1 MSLTDVITVNTNYT
15 RSINLERDIDS
26 VSLVKSYIPTSRSI
40 YALQKAV
47 DTLRTEAKMPRAWTL
62 VGPYGSGKSSF
73 AVFLSHL
80 LANPNNHTAKA
91 ALKVLGKS
99 CPDLQNQFNEITE
112 TTLGHCVVLLTG
124 SPEPLGKRLIK
135 ALSDAVI
142 EYWKHRKGA
151 YPKVV
156 KDVILLAEEEDISTS
171 DIINTIK
178 NLQITIEKIEGNGLL
193 IIIDELGKFLEY
205 EARHPDTNDIYLLQ
219 ALAELAFT
227 GGKAALSIYVILHQ
241 SFEQYAKGLGNSLK
255 NEWAKVQ
262 GRFESIP
269 FLEATEQTLQIV
281 AKTIQ
286 HDSIIDLKPIK
297 SYTDSIAKVLADANA
312 LPGSLEE
319 KEASKLFA
327 RCYPLHPVSTLLLP
341 VLCQKVAQN
350 ERTLFNYLGS
360 EETFGLK
367 QSLTTLG
374 KVGDWI
380 YPWEIYE
387 YFIHNQSASL
397 VDHVTHRRWAE
408 VVTAVER
415 LGGNDSNETRLLKA
429 IGLLNIIGN
438 QGGLKASR
446 VVTSFCLPDKNL
458 VKEVILSLQ
467 SESIIQFR
475 KYNSEYRVW
484 QGSDFDIEEATNNGI
499 QKLGLFSVADYL
511 NTQYETR
518 PIIARRFSIKT
529 GTLRFFETAFVD
541 SECYTNLS
549 NKSEN
554 ARIIFFLSQD
564 QDDSRKFQSELID
577 YYGDRDILVEFP
589 QTELLRNAI
598 AEVLALREIQASNQ
612 ELHSDPI
619 AQREF
624 KDRYQMALQIEER
637 KYSEIIDHPEKSH
650 WYWKGKVFSVLN
662 KRDLQKK
669 LSEILDNIFYATPV
683 IKNELINRVKPSSQ
697 AAAGRNKLLQAMV
710 NYPHQE
716 DLGIDKFPAEKSM
729 YRAILRETGLH
740 VFSGKEWGFIAPAKK
755 SKLYPVWKAMETFL
769 ETTEKTPRSFAELTE
784 IISKPP
790 YGIKSGLLPIL
801 YLALYIVKKEEI
813 ALYEDR
819 RYLPSLSKE
828 ELERFVKKPDGFTV
842 QLFKIEGLNASLFQC
857 YTNALFAKNKAMS
870 VIQAI
875 RPLAQFINDLNEYAQ
890 KTTSIPKKAQALRS
904 AFNLSKSPES
914 LLFEGI
920 PKALGY
926 KKVDN
931 QNLEGYADALKLA
944 IRDLKYAYD
953 NLLKKQKELLE
964 NAFHLTKGRKLSELR
979 EQLRGRYQGLEQY
992 TVDIDGLKAFI
1003 MRLTTNAEGDEKW
1016 FANLLMFLGNKD
1028 SQKWRDSDQ
1037 SRAELRLSEY
1047 SKRILDLETLHL
1059 EQKRKVLHTDQDFD
1073 VILLKSIKK
1082 GDEERVHAIAID
1094 SQTHK
1099 AAKAI
1104 KEKIR
1109 TNLNL
1114 ESKELQLAVLAELV
1128 DEFLHDYQTASKKT
1142 IDVKKKPKLKRVN
1155 NG

>member
-1 MSLTDVITVNTNYT
+1 MNLADVITVNTNYT
-15 RSINLERDIDS
+15 RSINLERDVDS
-26 VSLVKSYIPTSRSI
+26 VSLVKSYIPTSRSV

-47 DTLRTEAKMPRAWTL
+47 DTLKTEADMPRAWTL

-80 LANPNNHTAKA
+80 LANPNNPASKA
-91 ALKVLGKS
+91 ALKVLGETY
-99 CPDLQNQFNEITE
+99 PVLEDQFNEVSEMTR
-112 TTLGHCVVLLTG
+112 GHCVVLITG
-124 SPEPLGKRLIK
+124 SPEPLGKRLIQ
-135 ALSDAVI
+135 AVSEAAI
-142 EYWKHRKGA
+142 KYWQHRKEEHPEA
-151 YPKVV
+151 V
-156 KDVILLAEEEDISTS
+156 KIVISLAKQEQISTS
-171 DIINTIK
+171 EIMNAIK
-178 NLQITIEKIEGNGLL
+178 SLQTAIGKVEGNGLL
-193 IIIDELGKFLEY
+193 IVIDELGKFLEY

-227 GGKAALSIYVILHQ
+227 GGKSALSIYVILHQ
-241 SFEQYAKGLGNSLK
+241 AFEQYAKGLGDTLK

-269 FLEATEQTLQIV
+269 FLEATEQTLRVV
-281 AKTIQ
+281 ANAIQ
-286 HDSIIDLKPIK
+286 HNTSIDSKAIK
-297 SYTDSIAKVLADANA
+297 TQTDSIAKALANADA
-312 LPGSLEE
+312 LSGTLEE

-327 RCYPLHPVSTLLLP
+327 KCYPLHPVSALLLP

-360 EETFGLK
+360 EEPFGLK

-397 VDHVTHRRWAE
+397 VDHFTHRRWAE

-415 LGGNDSNETRLLKA
+415 LGDIDSNETRLLKA

-438 QGGLKASR
+438 QGGLKASKTI
-446 VVTSFCLPDKNL
+446 TSLCLPDKNL
-458 VKEVILSLQ
+458 VEEIIQSLQ
-467 SESIIQFR
+467 TESIIQYR

-484 QGSDFDIEEATNNGI
+484 QGSDFDIETAIYNGV
-499 QKLGLFSVADYL
+499 QRLGLFSIANYL

-541 SECYTNLS
+541 IDTYTNLS
-549 NKSEN
+549 SESTN
-554 ARIIFFLSQD
+554 ARIIFYLSQD
-564 QDDSRKFQSELID
+564 QEDSRKFQSELVS
-577 YYGDRDILVEFP
+577 YYGERDILVEFP
-589 QTELLRNAI
+589 QTELLRGAI
-598 AEVLALREIQASNQ
+598 ADVLALREIQASNQ

-624 KDRYQMALQIEER
+624 KDRYQAALQIEET
-637 KYSEIIDHPEKSH
+637 KYSEIIDHPETSH
-650 WYWKGKVFSVLN
+650 WYWKGEAFTVLN
-662 KRDLQKK
+662 KRDLQNR
-669 LSEILDNIFYATPV
+669 LSDILDDIYKSTPV
-683 IKNELINRVKPSSQ
+683 IKNELINRIKPSSQ

-710 NYPHQE
+710 NHPQQE
-716 DLGIDKFPAEKSM
+716 DLGIDKFPAEKAM
-729 YRAILRETGLH
+729 YRAVLKQTGLH
-740 VFSGKEWGFIAPAKK
+740 VFTEKQWEFVAPTQE
-755 SKLYPVWKAMETFL
+755 STLYPVWKAMESFL
-769 ETTEKTPRSFAELTE
+769 ETTEKTPRSFAELAKV
-784 IISKPP
+784 ISKPP

-801 YLALYIVKKEEI
+801 YLALYLVKNEEI

-857 YTNALFAKNKAMS
+857 YTDALFGKEKPAS

-875 RPLAQFINDLNEYAQ
+875 RPLAQFINDLNEYTQ
-890 KTTSIPKKAQALRS
+890 KTTTIPKKAQALRS

-931 QNLEGYADALKLA
+931 QNLEGYADALKAA
-944 IRDLKYAYD
+944 IRELKYAYE

-964 NAFHLTKGRKLSELR
+964 NAFHLTKNSELSELR
-979 EQLRGRYQGLEQY
+979 VQLRGRYKGLEQY

-1003 MRLTTNAEGDEKW
+1003 MRLTSETDNAEKW
-1016 FANLLMFLGNKD
+1016 FSNLLMFLGNKD
-1028 SQKWRDSDQ
+1028 STKWRDTDQ

-1047 SKRILDLETLHL
+1047 SKRILDLETLNL
-1059 EQKRKVLHTDQDFD
+1059 EQKRMAMNTDQDFD
-1073 VILLKSIKK
+1073 VILLKAIKK
-1082 GDEERVHAIAID
+1082 GDKERVHAVAID
-1094 SQTHK
+1094 ASTHK
-1099 AAKAI
+1099 AAATI
-1104 KEKIR
+1104 KEKIKIQ
-1109 TNLNL
+1109 LNL
-1114 ESKELQLAVLAELV
+1114 ESEELQLAVLAELV
-1128 DEFLHDYQTASKKT
+1128 DEFLQEYQTTSQQASAIQKKLE
-1142 IDVKKKPKLKRVN
+1142 LKRIN